1 MEVILKETID
11 TLGLEG
17 DIVNVKPGYA
27 RNYLIPQKKAEVVNK
42 ATLARLK
49 QEQKAIA
56 ARRET
61 EQRKAEQLAGKIEK
75 TTVSLTRR
83 VGDENRLFGSV
94 GTKDLAEALAEK
106 GIEIDRRSILL
117 ADPIKAIGEFVI
129 NVKVGYQ
136 MTSPLKVQVLP
147 EGGTVSDKPVPAEP
161 EEAAA
166 EGESEHEEE

>member
-27 RNYLIPQKKAEVVNK
+27 RNYLIPQKKAEIVNK

-75 TTVSLTRR
+75 ATVSLTRR

-94 GTKDLAEALAEK
+94 GTKDIAEALAEQA
-106 GIEIDRRSILL
+106 IEIDRRSILL
-117 ADPIKAIGEFVI
+117 ADPIKAIGEFII
-129 NVKVGYQ
+129 NIKVGYQ

-147 EGGTVSDKPVPAEP
+147 EGGTVTEKPAPAEP
-161 EEAAA
+161 EEVSG
-166 EGESEHEEE
+166 EIESENEEE